1 MQLSSITR
9 QRFANNQWHTDK
21 FKEVVFFLD
30 FQRRKQQKD
39 TANAIDSKRCHTK
52 MHDMEARI
60 PCYQRRIKTI
70 KSKQQ
75 NPWKINQN
83 FRYKKFRS
91 YKRIT
96 FTPIM
101 KVTRNE
107 ITAQPLEYSTR
118 SNKSAQN
125 KTAAKV
131 PPQSSLYLYSTPVRR

>member
-21 FKEVVFFLD
+21 FKEVVFFLG

-70 KSKQQ
+70 KSKH
-75 NPWKINQN
+75 KTHG
-83 FRYKKFRS
+83 R
-91 YKRIT
+91 
-96 FTPIM
+96 
-101 KVTRNE
+101 
-107 ITAQPLEYSTR
+107 STR
-118 SNKSAQN
+118 TSDIKNLEVIKGSPLLQ
-125 KTAAKV
+125 
-131 PPQSSLYLYSTPVRR
+131 